1 VTAGSTRHD
10 IARPAGRV
18 PFAVLLA
25 AEVRMAVRPRHLA
38 MFLVLAAIGV
48 IDAVWMPMWPD
59 TVYRFFTR
67 IFHLDGWAEI
77 VLINNF
83 TGIIFCLYWFGV
95 FDLLAVYVQPREEG
109 YADLLLSKPVRRTE
123 YMFAKLA
130 PSFIVLMVMA
140 AAAATVHATAMI
152 ACNLV
157 LEPRTYAGTV
167 AVIVA
172 FTILLLAISNLLM
185 LAVRDSFAA
194 LVVAFVPFMAAML
207 PGIVFM
213 YRPDFYPAGLP
224 DYTAFPANLL
234 WHPEV
239 AVRFGIPISIALL
252 LAATGLVAIAG
263 HLLERRNIA

>member
-1 VTAGSTRHD
+1 VTAASTRH
-10 IARPAGRV
+10 RPVDRA
-18 PFAVLLA
+18 PFATLLA
-25 AEVRMAVRPRHLA
+25 AEARMAVRLRHVA

-48 IDAVWMPMWPD
+48 IDAIWMPIWPD

-67 IFHLDGWAEI
+67 IFHVDGWAEI

-83 TGIIFCLYWFGV
+83 TGIIFCVYWFGV

-109 YADLLLSKPVRRTE
+109 YTDLLLSKPVRRTDF
-123 YMFAKLA
+123 MFAKLA
-130 PSFIVLMVMA
+130 PSFIVLMVMG
-140 AAAATVHATAMI
+140 AAAATVHAAAMI

-157 LEPRTYAGTV
+157 LEPKAYAGTI
-167 AVIVA
+167 AIILA

-207 PGIVFM
+207 PGIVYM

-224 DYTAFPANLL
+224 DYMAFPANLL

-239 AVRFGIPISIALL
+239 AIRFGTPISVALL
-252 LAATGLVAIAG
+252 LAATALVAIAG
-263 HLLERRNIA
+263 RLLERRDIV

>member
-1 VTAGSTRHD
+1 
-10 IARPAGRV
+10 
-18 PFAVLLA
+18 LLA
-25 AEVRMAVRPRHLA
+25 AEWRLAARARYLA

-48 IDAVWMPMWPD
+48 IDAFWLPLWPE
-59 TVYRFFTR
+59 TIYRFLTR

-109 YADLLLSKPVRRTE
+109 YIDLLLSKPVRRMDF
-123 YMFAKLA
+123 MFAKLA
-130 PSFIVLMVMA
+130 PSFIVLMVMG
-140 AAAATVHATAMI
+140 AAAATVHAGAMV

-157 LEPRTYAGTV
+157 LEPKAYAGTV
-167 AVIVA
+167 AIILA
-172 FTILLLAISNLLM
+172 FTILLLAIANLLM

-207 PGIVFM
+207 PGIVYM

-234 WHPEV
+234 WHPDF
-239 AVRFGIPISIALL
+239 AARFGLPIALAL
-252 LAATGLVAIAG
+252 ALAASVVVAIAG
-263 HLLERRNIA
+263 RLLERKNIA